1 MKIANQSSQVIPL
14 EADILIKNCT
24 ILPMDGRGIIEDGLI
39 ATKNN
44 TITYAGP
51 KTRAPKIEAEKT
63 IDAAGMVATPG
74 LINCHTHL
82 AMTLFRGIAED
93 QPLETW
99 LTKTIWPLEA
109 KLKSQDIYYGS
120 LLGCL
125 EMIKSGTTCFA
136 DMYFHEETV
145 AEAVQKAGLRAV
157 LAPGLLETLSK
168 DLAEKTLKQTIQLA
182 KRYYK
187 PKSTIKIQLGPH
199 AVYTCS
205 LDFLKKVRETASRH
219 RIDIHIH
226 LAESEDMANQI
237 EREHSLTEVQLLESI
252 GFLGPDVLATHCIH
266 INQEDMQTLAKHDV
280 KVAYNPVANMK
291 LAQGTAKIPDL
302 QKLGIAVGLG
312 TDGPASNNTL
322 DMLQNMKIAALLQ
335 KAHYRDPRVLPAKTV
350 LEMATR
356 KAAKALGL
364 ERTIGSLEPGK
375 RADIIL
381 INFKKP
387 HLTPLHS
394 PYANII
400 YSANGSDVQTLIVDG
415 RVLMENREV
424 KTLNEEEV
432 MEKAQETALNL
443 LKR

>member
-1 MKIANQSSQVIPL
+1 M

-44 TITYAGP
+44 IITYAGP

-63 IDAAGMVATPG
+63 IDATGMVATPG

-109 KLKSQDIYYGS
+109 KLTPQDIYYGS

-145 AEAVQKAGLRAV
+145 AESVQEAGLRAV
-157 LAPGLLETLSK
+157 LAPGLLETLGK

-182 KRYYK
+182 KRYHK

-205 LDFLKKVRETASRH
+205 LDFLKKVRETATRH
-219 RIDIHIH
+219 RIGIHTH
-226 LAESEDMANQI
+226 LAESEDIANQI
-237 EREHSLTEVQLLESI
+237 RKEHGLTEVQLLESI
-252 GFLGPDVLATHCIH
+252 GFLGPDVLAAHCIH
-266 INQEDMQTLAKHDV
+266 LNQEDMQTLAKHDV
-280 KVAYNPVANMK
+280 KVAHNPVANMK
-291 LAQGTAKIPDL
+291 LAQGTAKVPNL
-302 QKLGIAVGLG
+302 QKVGITVGLG

-322 DMLQNMKIAALLQ
+322 DMLQSMKIAALLQ
-335 KAHYRDPRVLPAKTV
+335 KAHYRDPTVLPAKTI

-364 ERTIGSLEPGK
+364 EKIIGSLEPGK

-381 INFKKP
+381 IDFKKP
-387 HLTPLHS
+387 HLTPQHN

-415 RVLMENREV
+415 RILMENREV
-424 KTLNEEEV
+424 KTLNEEEI
-432 MEKAQETALNL
+432 MEKAQENAQNL